1 MTERRRIK
9 RNKYITLAVFAGV
22 IVMLLCFALRH
33 NPESAE
39 NISVKKLN
47 INGITRIELS
57 VIPTDGS
64 AKVLDKAQMK
74 EFTALLQSAEIKV
87 PQDTEENEELSY
99 GAMLVIKI
107 LDGNSDEHR
116 ITVFNN
122 TLMADELSSSF
133 ISSESAER
141 LFDFFDAQLE
151 R

>member
-22 IVMLLCFALRH
+22 IVILFCFALRY

-57 VIPTDGS
+57 VIPADGS
-64 AKVLDKAQMK
+64 VKVLDKAQMK
-74 EFTALLQSAEIKV
+74 EFAALLQSAEIKV

-107 LDGNSDEHR
+107 LDGNSDENR
-116 ITVFNN
+116 ITFFNN
-122 TLMADELSSSF
+122 TLMAD
-133 ISSESAER
+133 
-141 LFDFFDAQLE
+141 
-151 R
+151 

>member
-22 IVMLLCFALRH
+22 IVILFCFALRH

-64 AKVLDKAQMK
+64 VKVLDKAQMK
-74 EFTALLQSAEIKV
+74 E